1 MTFGVESCSHFVYF
15 AYFVVSTTGSNSG
28 CKENDAMFWKRSRVA
43 RMRPIIFLHLPKA
56 AGSSLRDAFRR
67 EYRGQQIYELSG
79 NPEQAAALTRWPVKK
94 RHEIDLLLG
103 HQHFGMHLWL
113 RPGARY
119 ITMLR
124 DPIDRCISHYF
135 FVLRKPQHHLHQRVM
150 QERMTL
156 YDYITK
162 QTSRELDNDQ
172 VRWLNDDGHRAVA
185 FGGVRRPMLDIAKQR
200 LAEEFEV
207 VGLSERF
214 DESLALVADALQWE
228 RIERIR
234 VNVTQNRPRVEEVE
248 PRALDAIRACNE
260 LDSELYAFAQELFEQ
275 RWQARRAA

>member
-1 MTFGVESCSHFVYF
+1 MGY
-15 AYFVVSTTGSNSG
+15 NSG
-28 CKENDAMFWKRSRVA
+28 RKEGDTMFWKRFNVA
-43 RMRPIIFLHLPKA
+43 RVRPIIFLHLPKA
-56 AGSSLRDAFRR
+56 AGSSLRAAFRR
-67 EYRGQQIYELSG
+67 KYRGLQIYELSG
-79 NPEQAAALTRWPVKK
+79 NPAQAAALTQWPAKK

-103 HQHFGMHLWL
+103 HQHFGMHHWL
-113 RPGARY
+113 RPEARY

-124 DPIDRCISHYF
+124 NPIDRCISHYF
-135 FVLRKPQHHLHQRVM
+135 FVLRKPEHHLHQRVM

-172 VRWLNDDGHRAVA
+172 VRWLNDDGHRTAA
-185 FGGVRRPMLDIAKQR
+185 FGCVSRRMLDIAKQR

-214 DESLALVADALQWE
+214 DESLELVADALQWDT
-228 RIERIR
+228 IEQIR

-248 PRALDAIRACNE
+248 PRALDAIRECNE